1 MPAPSSERPVAARY
15 FSLPDDMTFFTNG
28 LPDTGTPPGSSS
40 IQRAGRYTW
49 AYLLKRPQPT
59 NNSFVDLTVVVY
71 AGRPPTVP
79 LSAESTYAA
88 AGLPNDTSV
97 TLTYPLNVPPNI
109 RRGTWIL
116 DTTYNPTTG
125 SVNGDFYR
133 VVSMTTVDPT
143 HVSLELQT
151 PIAKQTL
158 VDGVHSLTAVT
169 VMDNVSEVFFRG
181 VGYSSAWEFHAQ
193 P

>member
-1 MPAPSSERPVAARY
+1 M
-15 FSLPDDMTFFTNG
+15 
-28 LPDTGTPPGSSS
+28 
-40 IQRAGRYTW
+40 
-49 AYLLKRPQPT
+49 
-59 NNSFVDLTVVVY
+59 
-71 AGRPPTVP
+71 
-79 LSAESTYAA
+79 
-88 AGLPNDTSV
+88 
-97 TLTYPLNVPPNI
+97 TLTYPLNAPPNI

-181 VGYSSAWEFHAQ
+181 VGYSSALGVPRPAVIDPLKGDKDGAFCRSTQTCDAGRVLRWWKCWWRWR
-193 P
+193 